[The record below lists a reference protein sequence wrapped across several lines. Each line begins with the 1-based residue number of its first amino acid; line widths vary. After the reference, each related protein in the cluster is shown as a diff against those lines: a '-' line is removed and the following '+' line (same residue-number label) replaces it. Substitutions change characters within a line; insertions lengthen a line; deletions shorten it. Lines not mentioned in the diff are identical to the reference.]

1 MLVNGSAKAMALH
14 CAIEE
19 PISHKCTASGM
30 ETYEYSYFNKK
41 LRNKTKIIN

>member
-14 CAIEE
+14 CAIEK

-30 ETYEYSYFNKK
+30 KIYEYSYLKK
-41 LRNKTKIIN
+41 RNKSKIIN